1 MNRALLVLQFGA
13 ASLLGAQAECMTSMR
28 TLQQEFDFSAFPNF
42 PFCRCDEDTQFN
54 PNRASYNGENI
65 CTSTKPDFIG
75 YDCLDWVIF
84 VDSSVPVPPTPTQ
97 CSTADI
103 GKIEWVAGPNAKAC
117 VRKAV
122 VQPAFGAEIVKT
134 PDFVIIP
141 STGNFVMKVTN
152 LNYNSSEAPVT
163 VSLRL
168 EAGCTFED
176 VFPFAIVYS
185 VFNSKK
191 DCCPIGALLKAYGD
205 FLGTVDFICLPVFT
219 FESDIFSAMTC
230 VRVIG
235 TGSLETNSICLA
247 ASAFNF
253 VPLFNWVG
261 YENFT
266 CNLYGAST
274 TTCGCEERSITI
286 LIYQEPGIACP
297 AVGLHKFEL
306 NLASAANVAM
316 WRGSFKDAMIGSRKT
331 SAIYFETTR
340 PIVKFTNLAIP
351 CTMQNQ
357 TLTFLVSGATLADV
371 CMGEFCQYAAFTTS
385 DNSGACPGSLI
396 RTA

>member
-1 MNRALLVLQFGA
+1 MNRELLVLLVGA
-13 ASLLGAQAECMTSMR
+13 ASLLGAQAERMTSMR
-28 TLQQEFDFSAFPNF
+28 TLQQDFDFNAFPNF

-141 STGNFVMKVTN
+141 ASGNFVMKVTN
-152 LNYNSSEAPVT
+152 LNYNRSEAPVT

-185 VFNSKK
+185 
-191 DCCPIGALLKAYGD
+191 
-205 FLGTVDFICLPVFT
+205 
-219 FESDIFSAMTC
+219 SDIFSTMTC

-316 WRGSFKDAMIGSRKT
+316 WRGSFKDAMIGSRKS

-357 TLTFLVSGATLADV
+357 TLTFLVSGASLADV

-385 DNSGACPGSLI
+385 DNSGDCPGGLI